1 MAVFR
6 RETSSNA
13 NKRQNYSDVVFQK
26 WTCDAFKT
34 IFLVKCQKASQAL
47 LTLFQKNDTAKNGQ
61 LLLKINPAQRILC
74 FGSLFR
80 WDEKIIKDHQQT
92 MIIFGCLTSN
102 GPKREL
108 GRRQLFL
115 RNVFGSK
122 RPSDQKKTFEVV
134 WSAFR
139 VNFIS
144 RHVYCL
150 TNFLQWYFLPI
161 NRHVSF
167 KPANIKHDQNKQ
179 VCFLFFSRWKF
190 PINSNSFQQ
199 NFRFR
204 TEAFVPREWSI
215 GPQHEHIKPSNEDR
229 ILFSLSGLQGS

>member
-1 MAVFR
+1 MDFLPEFLTEVKKKWWQSRMHFPGEKLFLPARDCLGRIVKSTNRYQTMAVFR

-61 LLLKINPAQRILC
+61 LPLKINPAQRILC

-92 MIIFGCLTSN
+92 MIIFGCLTSRN

-108 GRRQLFL
+108 GRLQLFL

-122 RPSDQKKTFEVV
+122 RPSDQKKH
-134 WSAFR
+134 
-139 VNFIS
+139 S
-144 RHVYCL
+144 R
-150 TNFLQWYFLPI
+150 
-161 NRHVSF
+161 SF
-167 KPANIKHDQNKQ
+167 DR
-179 VCFLFFSRWKF
+179 LF
-190 PINSNSFQQ
+190 
-199 NFRFR
+199 
-204 TEAFVPREWSI
+204 
-215 GPQHEHIKPSNEDR
+215 G
-229 ILFSLSGLQGS
+229 